1 MNLFLTTPSHILGE
15 ANVYDNRD
23 KYDCTFSQLISE
35 WRRVWSSTSTTN
47 KNFPFGFVQLS
58 TIEANDEQTGTPM
71 IRWYQTYKYGY
82 TPNDAL
88 QVFLLKKFFWI
99 YESILK
105 LISIHTECL
114 HGSIT

>member
-1 MNLFLTTPSHILGE
+1 MNLFQTTSSHILGE

-88 QVFLLKKFFWI
+88 QVFVKIKFFFI
-99 YESILK
+99 CMILK
-105 LISIHTECL
+105 FFKI
-114 HGSIT
+114 

>member
-1 MNLFLTTPSHILGE
+1 MKQRNLFLTTSSHILGE

-71 IRWYQTYKYGY
+71 IRWYRTYKYGY

-88 QVFLLKKFFWI
+88 QVFVKKKKSF
-99 YESILK
+99 LD
-105 LISIHTECL
+105 L
-114 HGSIT
+114 